1 MFITPAFAQTA
12 AVSSSTMDMISSF
25 APIILMFAIFYF
37 LVMRPQQQRQKEHQA
52 QLQGLRRGDII
63 ISGGGI
69 YGKVVKVPTEGD
81 EILVEIADNVK
92 VKILRTTIATV
103 VSRTEPA
110 DSDKALS

>member
-1 MFITPAFAQTA
+1 
-12 AVSSSTMDMISSF
+12 
-25 APIILMFAIFYF
+25 
-37 LVMRPQQQRQKEHQA
+37 
-52 QLQGLRRGDII
+52 
-63 ISGGGI
+63 
-69 YGKVVKVPTEGD
+69 VPTEGD